1 MKLKL
6 VLASAAAVL
15 ACATLAHADDF
26 HFTFTS
32 DGDGPGNPLGGV
44 VTGEIFGLDNNA
56 WSSAS
61 AVQIDSYTPT
71 VTGLPGTP
79 FLISDYAASLGFA
92 ITQNAFLV
100 LDHQL
105 VDGVYQI
112 SGGYFDLNVQAGGFG
127 YNSMVSPD
135 AQSRVQNRQGLDG
148 LSFSAAPEPATWA
161 MMLVGFG
168 ALGMVLRSR
177 RHLAAA

>member
-1 MKLKL
+1 MKLM
-6 VLASAAAVL
+6 LASLAVAT
-15 ACATLAHADDF
+15 ACATAAHADDF

-44 VTGEIFGLDNNA
+44 ITGEIFGLDNNA
-56 WSSAS
+56 WSSAT
-61 AVQIDSYTPT
+61 AVQIDSYSPT

-79 FLISDYAASLGFA
+79 FLISDYAASLGFM
-92 ITQNAFLV
+92 ITQNIFLV
-100 LDHQL
+100 IDDQI

-112 SGGYFDLNVQAGGFG
+112 SGGYFDLNVQAGGYG
-127 YNSMVSPD
+127 YNSLVSPD
-135 AQSRVQNRQGLDG
+135 AQSRVQNLQGLDG

-168 ALGMVLRSR
+168 ALGAALRSR
-177 RHLAAA
+177 RSLAAA